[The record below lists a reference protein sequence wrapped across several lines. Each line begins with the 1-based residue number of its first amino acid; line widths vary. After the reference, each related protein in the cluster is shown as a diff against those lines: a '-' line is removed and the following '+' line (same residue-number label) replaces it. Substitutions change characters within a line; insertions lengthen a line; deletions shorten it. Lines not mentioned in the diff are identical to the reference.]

1 MYVDK
6 TDLMLCQLCLNTLQ
20 KGKKKQEMLFFIL
33 HCVRASWIPSCFI
46 APKLVTFNRSYRSS
60 QLQSYFMSVIESYFM
75 SVKSAF
81 KGTVMEIKKALVN
94 DRLRVSKVPWK
105 LCIPTIPWNLLF
117 SLKVA
122 YSFYCL
128 FCLWTKLYGSII
140 WKLERLW
147 MRKC

>member
-1 MYVDK
+1 MQVPWKISINKNVYWQDWFDVVPALFEYP
-6 TDLMLCQLCLNTLQ
+6 TERE
-20 KGKKKQEMLFFIL
+20 KKQEMLFFIL

-81 KGTVMEIKKALVN
+81 KGTVMEIKKVLIN
-94 DRLRVSKVPWK
+94 DRLGVSKVSWK
-105 LCIPTIPWNLLF
+105 LCIPTIPWDLIF
-117 SLKVA
+117 SVKVA

-128 FCLWTKLYGSII
+128 FCL
-140 WKLERLW
+140 
-147 MRKC
+147 

>member
-1 MYVDK
+1 MYIDK

-20 KGKKKQEMLFFIL
+20 KGEKKAGNVVLYFTLCSSKLDSFLLYRTQ
-33 HCVRASWIPSCFI
+33 
-46 APKLVTFNRSYRSS
+46 LVTFNRSYCSS

-94 DRLRVSKVPWK
+94 DRLRVSKVSWK

-128 FCLWTKLYGSII
+128 FCL
-140 WKLERLW
+140 
-147 MRKC
+147 